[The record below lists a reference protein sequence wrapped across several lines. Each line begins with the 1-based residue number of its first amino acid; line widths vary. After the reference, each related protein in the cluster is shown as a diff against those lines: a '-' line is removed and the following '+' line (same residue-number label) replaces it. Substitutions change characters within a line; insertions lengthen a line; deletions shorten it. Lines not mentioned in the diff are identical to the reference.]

1 MQSSVLSNGR
11 RMLRAAACAPCPAR
25 ARPPPRPILP
35 GMPTREATLR
45 LFTALWPDR
54 ATRQALAACR
64 DTVPWPPG
72 ARPTP
77 TGKLHMT
84 LHFLGAV
91 PASQV
96 PALQAALAVPVPAF
110 DLRLDVVKAW
120 PGGLVVL
127 QPADV
132 PAALAGLHAALGTA
146 LRSVGLPVEQRA
158 FRPHVT
164 LARHALASTTLPA
177 VAAPLPWRVDGHA
190 LVHST
195 PQGRYRVLRH
205 YRQEGAAR

>member
-1 MQSSVLSNGR
+1 
-11 RMLRAAACAPCPAR
+11 
-25 ARPPPRPILP
+25 
-35 GMPTREATLR
+35 MPTREATLR

-54 ATRQALAACR
+54 ATRRALAACR
-64 DTVPWPPG
+64 DAVPWPPG
-72 ARPTP
+72 TRPTP
-77 TGKLHMT
+77 TDKLHLT

-91 PASQV
+91 PASRLA
-96 PALQAALAVPVPAF
+96 ALQGALDLPAKAF
-110 DLRLDVVKAW
+110 ELRLDVVNAW

-127 QPADV
+127 QSAHP

-146 LRSVGLPVEQRA
+146 LRGLGLPVEQRA

-164 LARHALASTTLPA
+164 LARHALASATLPA
-177 VAAPLPWRVDGHA
+177 MAAPLPWRVEGHA

-205 YRQEGAAR
+205 YRQEAAES